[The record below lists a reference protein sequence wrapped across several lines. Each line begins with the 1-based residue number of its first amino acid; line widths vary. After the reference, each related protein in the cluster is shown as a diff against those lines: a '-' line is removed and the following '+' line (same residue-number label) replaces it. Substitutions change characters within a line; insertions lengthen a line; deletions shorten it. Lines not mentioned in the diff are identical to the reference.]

1 MTDTE
6 NNPRVDVDKYEDFNN
21 DLNALCDEVANGLDP
36 KTAREL
42 LAGLVK
48 KHGVPELLAK
58 TAASVL
64 EAEIARVNKARQDK
78 KGPHPDPMLDSSLQN
93 TIEQRVRKRLKL

>member
-1 MTDTE
+1 MANTE
-6 NNPRVDVDKYEDFNN
+6 SNSQLDVDKYEDFNN

-36 KTAREL
+36 QTAREL

-78 KGPHPDPMLDSSLQN
+78 KGPDPDPMLDSSLQD
-93 TIEQRVRKRLKL
+93 TIQRRVRKRLGV